1 MRQNNHFKNSYFNGM
16 TFLHNDMKNAVKAQ
30 GCVLA
35 IGNFDGVHRGHRQ
48 LLEHARGI
56 ALRDKKPFAVM
67 TFEPH
72 PREFFQPASPPFR
85 LSLLPM
91 KQRLMSDIGV
101 EHLFALPFNQD
112 LAQLTGDAFIQD
124 ILVSG
129 LGVHHV
135 VVGEDFE
142 FGRGRSGNT
151 ALLRAEK
158 SFATT
163 VMPMIHCAGHEA
175 YSSTRIR
182 AALDKADLKTVA
194 DLLGWPWE
202 MEAPVVHG
210 DKRGRTIGYP
220 TANQRVDRYARLPF
234 GIYAVR
240 VMVEGE
246 TNWRSGA
253 ANFGIRPMFKV
264 EHPILETFI
273 FDFSEEIYD
282 KNMRVRP
289 VQRLRGEMNFDG
301 IPSLQAQMEQ
311 DCLAAKAVLKSSTI

>member
-1 MRQNNHFKNSYFNGM
+1 MPSLRVHYDYKNITDGR
-16 TFLHNDMKNAVKAQ
+16 

-48 LLEHARGI
+48 LLDHARGI
-56 ALRDKKPFAVM
+56 AMREGRPFGVM

-72 PREFFQPASPPFR
+72 PREFFQPSAPPFR

-91 KQRLMSDIGV
+91 KQRLMADIGV
-101 EHLFALPFNQD
+101 EHLFALPFTHE
-112 LAQLTGDAFIQD
+112 LSQLTGDEFIQNV
-124 ILVSG
+124 LASG
-129 LGVHHV
+129 LNVHHV

-151 ALLRAEK
+151 SLLRAAT

-163 VMPMIHCAGHEA
+163 VVPIIRCAGMEP

-182 AALDKADLKTVA
+182 AALEKADLKTVA
-194 DLLGWPWE
+194 ELLGWPWE

-220 TANQRVDRYARLPF
+220 TANQKVDRYARLPF

-240 VMVEGE
+240 VMIEGE
-246 TNWRSGA
+246 TEWRHGA
-253 ANFGIRPMFKV
+253 ANFGIRPMFKI
-264 EHPILETFI
+264 ESPILETFI
-273 FDFSEEIYD
+273 FDFSSEIYD
-282 KNMRVRP
+282 KSVRVRP

-301 IPSLQAQMEQ
+301 LPALQAQMEQ
-311 DCLAAKAVLKSSTI
+311 DCLAARAVLKSSAI